1 MMTMKEDAEKK
12 PKGPQADLTHQEI
25 ADELGLTR
33 AAVSLIEKNAL
44 AKIKRALRARYNIHQ
59 SDDLL

>member
-1 MMTMKEDAEKK
+1 MTMTDDVKK
-12 PKGPQADLTHQEI
+12 VKAPQTELTHEEI
-25 ADELGLTR
+25 AKELGLTR

-44 AKIKRALRARYNIHQ
+44 AKIKRALRARYNIHR

>member
-1 MMTMKEDAEKK
+1 MTMKDDVKK
-12 PKGPQADLTHQEI
+12 IKGPQTELTHEEI
-25 ADELGLTR
+25 AKELGLTR

-44 AKIKRALRARYNIHQ
+44 AKIRRALRARHNIHG